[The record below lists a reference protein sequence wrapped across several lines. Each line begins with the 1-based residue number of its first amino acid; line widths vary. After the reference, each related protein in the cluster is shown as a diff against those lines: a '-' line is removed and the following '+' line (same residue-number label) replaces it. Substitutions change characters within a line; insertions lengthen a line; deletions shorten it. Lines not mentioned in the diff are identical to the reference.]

1 MAGDLRSQPTRL
13 PISKKGD
20 MGVPKANGTGSEA
33 DWPPS
38 AAADKVSGT
47 PDTQSTPDT
56 IPAGGHGSIGTFQGN
71 QRFELLRMVGKGA
84 VGLVYEAIDHE
95 RDERIALKTMHK
107 LQPSELYRLKREF
120 RSLADI
126 VHPNLVRLYEL
137 FSDGHEWFY
146 TMELVDGVDFLKWVR
161 PTTPS
166 VDKSGSPGTEGARTK
181 TRIADFDRI
190 RNALCQL
197 GDGLQMLHDEGKLHC
212 DVKPSNIL
220 VRCDGQTV
228 LLDFGLIK
236 DFGDGPARSGAPEQ
250 LPEHGN
256 SSETQSLATEGGIAG
271 TIRYMSPEQAAGS
284 TLTPASD
291 WYSVGV
297 ILFEALTGRPPFLG
311 GSIEVMLQ
319 KETDTPPRPGTL
331 TEDIPED
338 LETLCLTL
346 LLTEPA
352 ARMAGLPLLD
362 RLRTE
367 TPVQKEDVSTGDV
380 NLPFIGRE
388 HQLQFIRTAFE
399 RIKRGHSSMLHL
411 RGRSGVGKSTLAN
424 RFLVGLKDRGEAL
437 VLGGRCYEQE
447 TVPFKAL
454 DSIVDS
460 LSRHFR
466 TLTEE
471 ALAEL
476 LPSDIA
482 ALSRIFPVLDRVPAI
497 LRAPVCSIADP
508 FKLRRIAFV
517 ALARLLCRLGENH
530 NLVLYIDDLQ
540 WGDADSAIF
549 LRNLIESSSPPRM
562 LFIASYRSEYRD
574 SCPCLQALT
583 GARTRSEDKVV
594 VEELEVTPL
603 ADNEARSLAEA
614 LLGGDPSPS
623 IVQQIAADSGGN
635 PYFVYELAKLVDSE
649 AGLEGLDRPAGSESF
664 QLDQALWARVQRL
677 ADIDRTVLEAI
688 AVSGQPTS
696 LRTVLGAA
704 SMDSSSHSPVAILR
718 AERFIRCSGPGL
730 NDDVECYHDRI
741 RESIV
746 ANLDETKLCGLHLK
760 LARALEKNGSKDPER
775 MAVHFHGSGELIR
788 AGRLY
793 ERAATQAAEALAFD
807 HAAKLYRESIG
818 CGGIDD
824 AEKSELTVKLAT
836 ALGNAGRG
844 RESALAYLAASGSG
858 NKDEDLRLQRQAGF
872 QYCVAGHIDEGR
884 ECFRGVL
891 DHIGLQLPKSRK
903 SALFSL
909 IRRRLLLLMR
919 GTRFRRRDESQ
930 VPAELLERIDLSWEV
945 AGGITVIDPIPAAEF
960 QTHNLLLALK
970 AGEPFRIARALA
982 WEASHVAMIGQ
993 RFRSRVDRL
1002 LDEAAILAKEIDDP
1016 MLIGTVDLA
1025 HCVAAF
1031 FLGDFQACRQFGD
1044 RAAEVFRRECAGA
1057 AWELDQ
1063 SQTFA
1068 FWSCYWLGD
1077 LVELRKRQENL
1088 LQVARNRGARL
1099 VESQLTTFG
1108 GPFVWLAQDD
1118 PVQAKSALAN
1128 AAEHWEAV
1136 EYQVYHYT
1144 LLTAKSQIAL
1154 YENLGVEALEMIE
1167 REWPLVASAMLL
1179 HVEIVRVY
1187 MHFLRARCALAAA
1200 DQQANPERSQ
1210 DIARR
1215 DARYLLRAKPLW
1227 GRAAG
1232 RLISAALAHRAGDSE
1247 AAITELDR
1255 AITKF
1260 DGENH
1265 HLVAWC
1271 ARYRRGQLR
1280 GGSVG
1285 SAEVSEALDWMSAQ
1299 GIVNPEAMARV
1310 KAPGFD

>member
-1 MAGDLRSQPTRL
+1 
-13 PISKKGD
+13 
-20 MGVPKANGTGSEA
+20 MGVPKADGSKPEA
-33 DWPPS
+33 DHLPS
-38 AAADKVSGT
+38 AASDRASDT
-47 PDTQSTPDT
+47 PHTP
-56 IPAGGHGSIGTFQGN
+56 PAPDQTATPGHGSIGTFHGN
-71 QRFELLRMVGKGA
+71 RRFELLRMVGRGA

-107 LQPSELYRLKREF
+107 LQPGELYRLKREF

-126 VHPNLVRLYEL
+126 VHPNLIRLYEL

-146 TMELVDGVDFLKWVR
+146 TMELVDGVNFLQWVR
-161 PTTPS
+161 PATTSLDDCGNQAGELEPS
-166 VDKSGSPGTEGARTK
+166 ETQRP
-181 TRIADFDRI
+181 DFDRI
-190 RNALCQL
+190 RSALCQL
-197 GDGLQMLHDEGKLHC
+197 SDGLQILHDEGKLHR

-220 VRCDGQTV
+220 VRNDGQLV

-236 DFGDGPARSGAPEQ
+236 DFGDGSARRGDAK
-250 LPEHGN
+250 LLHEHIDIAEN
-256 SSETQSLATEGGIAG
+256 QSLPTEGGIAG

-311 GSIEVMLQ
+311 SSTEVML
-319 KETDTPPRPGTL
+319 KKGTDSPPRPGTL
-331 TEDIPED
+331 ATGIPED

-346 LLTEPA
+346 LHHDPA
-352 ARMAGLPLLD
+352 ARMKGPALLGRFRSD
-362 RLRTE
+362 VA
-367 TPVQKEDVSTGDV
+367 VQKEDVSTGDV

-388 HQLQFIRTAFE
+388 HQLQFIQTAFD
-399 RIKRGHSSMLHL
+399 RIEGGLSSMVHL
-411 RGRSGVGKSTLAN
+411 RGRSGVGKTTLAN
-424 RFLVGLKDRGEAL
+424 RFLVGLKEHGEVL

-466 TLTEE
+466 TLSDE

-476 LPSDIA
+476 LPPDIA

-497 LRAPVCSIADP
+497 LRAPACCIADP
-508 FKLRRIAFV
+508 FKLRRIAFAV
-517 ALARLLCRLGENH
+517 LAKVLVRLGESH
-530 NLVLYIDDLQ
+530 HLVIYIDDLQ

-549 LRNLIESSSPPRM
+549 LRDLIESSAPPRM

-574 SCPCLQALT
+574 SCPCLQAL
-583 GARTRSEDKVV
+583 AESRTRFGGRVI
-594 VEELEVTPL
+594 VEELELTPL
-603 ADNEARSLAEA
+603 ADAEARSLAET
-614 LLGGDPSPS
+614 LLGGTPSAS
-623 IVQQIAADSGGN
+623 IVQQIAANSGGN
-635 PYFVYELAKLVDSE
+635 PYFVYELAKLADSGAE
-649 AGLEGLDRPAGSESF
+649 LGALDRPAGSNSF

-677 ADIDRTVLEAI
+677 ADIDRTLLEAI
-688 AVSGQPTS
+688 AVSGRPTS
-696 LRTVLGAA
+696 LRTILGAA
-704 SMDSSSHSPVAILR
+704 AVDSSNHSPVAMLR

-730 NDDVECYHDRI
+730 DDDVECYHDRI

-746 ANLDETKLCGLHLK
+746 AHLNESRLCSLHLN
-760 LARALEKNGSKDPER
+760 LARSLEKSASADPER
-775 MAVHFHGSGELIR
+775 VAIHFHSSGELAR

-793 ERAATQAAEALAFD
+793 ERAAGLASEALAFD
-807 HAAKLYRESIG
+807 HAAQLYREAIA
-818 CGGIDD
+818 CGGIDESD
-824 AEKSELTVKLAT
+824 KRKLTIKLAT

-844 RESALAYLAASGSG
+844 RESALAYLNATGG
-858 NKDEDLRLQRQAGF
+858 ENKDEDLRLQHQAGF

-884 ECFRGVL
+884 ECFRGIL
-891 DHIGLQLPKSRK
+891 DHIGLQLPKSRR

-909 IRRRLLLLMR
+909 IRRRLLLFLR
-919 GTRFRRRDESQ
+919 GTGFHRRDESE
-930 VPAELLERIDLSWEV
+930 VPVELLERIDLSWKV

-1002 LDEAAILAKEIDDP
+1002 LDEAAALADEIDDA

-1025 HCVAAF
+1025 RSVAAF
-1031 FLGDFQACRQFGD
+1031 FLGDFQACRRFGD

-1068 FWSCYWLGD
+1068 YWSCYWLGD
-1077 LVELRKRQENL
+1077 LIELHRRQENL
-1088 LQVARNRGARL
+1088 LNVARNRGARL
-1099 VESQLTTFG
+1099 AESQLTTFG

-1118 PVQAKSALAN
+1118 PAQAKSALAS
-1128 AAEHWEAV
+1128 AAEHWQEV

-1144 LLTAKSQIAL
+1144 LLTAKTQIAL
-1154 YENLGVEALEMIE
+1154 YENLGVEALKMME
-1167 REWPLVASAMLL
+1167 REWPLVASALLL
-1179 HVEIVRVY
+1179 HVEIVRIY

-1200 DQQANPERSQ
+1200 DQQTKPERSL

-1215 DARYLLRAKPLW
+1215 DARQLLRAKPLW

-1232 RLISAALAHRAGDSE
+1232 RQITAALAHRAGDSNT
-1247 AAITELDR
+1247 AIAELDR
-1255 AITKF
+1255 AITGF
-1260 DGENH
+1260 DDENH

-1285 SAEVSEALDWMSAQ
+1285 NAEVAEALAWMSGQ
-1299 GIVNPEAMARV
+1299 GIVNPEAMSRV
-1310 KAPGFD
+1310 KAPGFS